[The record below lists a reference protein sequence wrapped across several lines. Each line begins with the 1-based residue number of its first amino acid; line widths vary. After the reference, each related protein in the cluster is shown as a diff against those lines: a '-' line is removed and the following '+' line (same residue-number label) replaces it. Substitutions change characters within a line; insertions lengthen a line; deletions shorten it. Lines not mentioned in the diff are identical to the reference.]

1 MSFRKD
7 AERTIRNLTHGSIAM
22 LNALSIVPSHHMPT
36 ITHITLFPLSIPLK
50 APFVTS
56 LGALEA
62 VEGVIVRI
70 TTSEGL
76 VGWGECNPFWSIN
89 GETQETC
96 LTVGKHLAKALNG
109 HDAADIEGAH
119 RIMDRLIFGNN
130 SIKSAFDIACYDIAS
145 QAAGLSLY
153 RFLGGAENRTLITDY
168 TVSLGSKEKM
178 AADAQV
184 IIGNGFQVI
193 KVKLGGGAQEDVERI
208 LAIRAGI
215 GDEIPLRIDANQG
228 WSPEQAILV
237 LNALGDANIQHCEEP
252 IPRWQFME
260 MRRVKEA
267 SPIPIMAD
275 ESCCDH
281 NDAKRLIDLGACQR
295 FNIKLGKSGGLFK
308 AKKIIALA
316 EAAGMEVQIGGFLES
331 RLAWTAAAH
340 LALTSDAV
348 RYCDMDTPLMFTVD
362 PVHGGLT
369 YGAGGSVTVPSGIG
383 LGATIRPAHVQGVV
397 EVR

>member
-1 MSFRKD
+1 
-7 AERTIRNLTHGSIAM
+7 
-22 LNALSIVPSHHMPT
+22 MPT
-36 ITHITLFPLSIPLK
+36 ISHIALFPLSIPLK

-62 VEGVIVRI
+62 VESVIVRI
-70 TTSEGL
+70 TTQDGL

-96 LTVGKHLAKALNG
+96 LAVGKHIARILIG
-109 HDAADIEGAH
+109 HDATDIEGLH
-119 RIMDRLIFGNN
+119 TRMDRLIFANN
-130 SIKSAFDIACYDIAS
+130 SIKSAFDIACHDIAA
-145 QAAGLSLY
+145 QDAGLPLF
-153 RFLGGAENRTLITDY
+153 RFLGGTANRTLTTDY
-168 TVSLGSKEKM
+168 TVSLGTKEKM
-178 AADAQV
+178 AADAMTIVQ
-184 IIGNGFQVI
+184 NGFQVI
-193 KVKLGGGAQEDVERI
+193 KVKLGGGPQEDIERI
-208 LAIRAGI
+208 HAIREAI
-215 GDEIPLRIDANQG
+215 GSEVPLRIDANQG
-228 WSPEQAILV
+228 WSPEQAIVV

-260 MRRVKEA
+260 LRRVKEA

-281 NDAKRLIDLGACQR
+281 HDAERLIALGACQR

-308 AKKIIALA
+308 ARKIIALA

-348 RYCDMDTPLMFTVD
+348 RYCDMDTPLMFTAD
-362 PVHGGLT
+362 PVVGGLE
-369 YGAGGSVTVPSGIG
+369 YGMGGSITVPTTIG
-383 LGATIRPAHVQGVV
+383 MGASIDHWFLGEAI